1 MAPAAFAVGSDG
13 ALDPL
18 PAGAG
23 QASLCWQPGSGW
35 SLGAAASV
43 ALSELARL
51 YLPLVSAVAGRSLVV
66 AHLGQSLD
74 GYVATASGD
83 AHYVN
88 GPENLL
94 HLHRM
99 RALSDAVLVGAG
111 TVASDD
117 PRLTTRLVS
126 GENPQRV
133 VLDPRG
139 RLSSDRRVFTDG
151 AAPTLVVRAAD
162 APDAAGGR
170 FGQAEVVAVRVTDGL
185 LELPHLLAAMRA
197 RGLRV
202 VLVEGGGVTVSRF
215 LSAGLLDRLQVAVAP
230 LFIGDGRPGVRVPT
244 GRELR
249 DCLRPACRQ
258 HRMGKDVLFDC
269 DLRPQSVPGG
279 SQNDCR

>member
-1 MAPAAFAVGSDG
+1 M
-13 ALDPL
+13 
-18 PAGAG
+18 
-23 QASLCWQPGSGW
+23 
-35 SLGAAASV
+35 AASDS
-43 ALSELARL
+43 LSELAQL
-51 YLPLVSAVAGRSLVV
+51 YLPLVSAGEARSLVV
-66 AHLGQSLD
+66 GHLGQSLD

-83 AHYVN
+83 AYYVN

-170 FGQAEVVAVRVTDGL
+170 FGQAEVVAVRATDGL
-185 LELPHLLAAMRA
+185 LELADLLAAMRA

-230 LFIGDGRPGVRVPT
+230 LFIGNGRPGVRVPA
-244 GRELR
+244 GRQLR

-258 HRMGKDVLFDC
+258 HRMGKDVVFDC
-269 DLRPQSVPGG
+269 DLRPQGVSAAT
-279 SQNDCR
+279 QNGRS